1 MKKRKIKK
9 MSTNIKSIS
18 QKSDIKTEN
27 IKKIN
32 SQTLSELENLD
43 TIINLLTNSDDTD
56 NYIEIYSN

>member
-1 MKKRKIKK
+1 